1 MQTLEG
7 LEYTPFIPKAL
18 LSIAQEIDKANGASY
33 LVGGWVRDALLAEEC
48 RDFDVEVYGLD
59 QDVLLKILSQY
70 GRPNLVGRAFGVI
83 HLAHK
88 GFSLD
93 FSFPRTESKVGEGHR
108 GFLVQT
114 HTHLSF
120 QEAAY
125 RRDFTINAMGM
136 KLPDLVLED
145 PYGGRD
151 DLEKRILRHVS
162 PAFAEDSLRVLRG
175 VQFAS
180 RFHLTLAPETT
191 SLCRTLSIEDL
202 SYERIFE
209 EFKKWLLKPG
219 KPSLG
224 LQAFLDMDLNR
235 FFPEIQPL
243 NGSWEL
249 LGSFLDAIH
258 ESSVSFSATNQLIL
272 AFTALLSENKE
283 EQAINHFLER
293 ITNEIKILRGVP
305 LLWREV
311 SLWKPERENL
321 AESSIRR
328 LSLRLGGLELLECYS
343 LAAPY
348 NTKEEKELIVIPLM
362 EKAKEIG
369 VYINPPEPI
378 LTGKMLMDLG
388 FKPGKFFGEL
398 IQESFEL
405 QLDGILKTE
414 ADVLTW
420 VQEKKATSI

>member
-1 MQTLEG
+1 M
-7 LEYTPFIPKAL
+7 
-18 LSIAQEIDKANGASY
+18 
-33 LVGGWVRDALLAEEC
+33 
-48 RDFDVEVYGLD
+48 
-59 QDVLLKILSQY
+59 
-70 GRPNLVGRAFGVI
+70 GRAFGVI

-120 QEAAY
+120 REAAY

-162 PAFAEDSLRVLRG
+162 PAFVEDSLRVLRG

-258 ESSVSFSATNQLIL
+258 ESFVSFSATDQLIL

-283 EQAINHFLER
+283 EQAISRFLER

-305 LLWREV
+305 LLWKEV
-311 SLWKPERENL
+311 STWKPERENL

>member
-1 MQTLEG
+1 
-7 LEYTPFIPKAL
+7 
-18 LSIAQEIDKANGASY
+18 
-33 LVGGWVRDALLAEEC
+33 
-48 RDFDVEVYGLD
+48 
-59 QDVLLKILSQY
+59 
-70 GRPNLVGRAFGVI
+70 
-83 HLAHK
+83 
-88 GFSLD
+88 
-93 FSFPRTESKVGEGHR
+93 
-108 GFLVQT
+108 
-114 HTHLSF
+114 
-120 QEAAY
+120 
-125 RRDFTINAMGM
+125 
-136 KLPDLVLED
+136 
-145 PYGGRD
+145 
-151 DLEKRILRHVS
+151 
-162 PAFAEDSLRVLRG
+162 
-175 VQFAS
+175 
-180 RFHLTLAPETT
+180 
-191 SLCRTLSIEDL
+191 
-202 SYERIFE
+202 
-209 EFKKWLLKPG
+209 
-219 KPSLG
+219 
-224 LQAFLDMDLNR
+224 MDLNR

-258 ESSVSFSATNQLIL
+258 ESFVSFSATEQLIL

-283 EQAINHFLER
+283 EQAISLFLER

-305 LLWREV
+305 LLWKEV

-328 LSLRLGGLELLECYS
+328 RSLRLGGLELLECYS
-343 LAAPY
+343 LAAPHI
-348 NTKEEKELIVIPLM
+348 TKEEKELIVIPLM

>member
-1 MQTLEG
+1 M
-7 LEYTPFIPKAL
+7 
-18 LSIAQEIDKANGASY
+18 
-33 LVGGWVRDALLAEEC
+33 
-48 RDFDVEVYGLD
+48 
-59 QDVLLKILSQY
+59 
-70 GRPNLVGRAFGVI
+70 
-83 HLAHK
+83 
-88 GFSLD
+88 
-93 FSFPRTESKVGEGHR
+93 
-108 GFLVQT
+108 
-114 HTHLSF
+114 
-120 QEAAY
+120 
-125 RRDFTINAMGM
+125 
-136 KLPDLVLED
+136 
-145 PYGGRD
+145 
-151 DLEKRILRHVS
+151 
-162 PAFAEDSLRVLRG
+162 
-175 VQFAS
+175 
-180 RFHLTLAPETT
+180 
-191 SLCRTLSIEDL
+191 
-202 SYERIFE
+202 
-209 EFKKWLLKPG
+209 KPG

-258 ESSVSFSATNQLIL
+258 ESFVSFSATDQLIL

-305 LLWREV
+305 LLWKEV
-311 SLWKPERENL
+311 STWKPEQENL
-321 AESSIRR
+321 SDSSIRR

-343 LAAPY
+343 LAAPLI
-348 NTKEEKELIVIPLM
+348 TKEEKELIVIPLM